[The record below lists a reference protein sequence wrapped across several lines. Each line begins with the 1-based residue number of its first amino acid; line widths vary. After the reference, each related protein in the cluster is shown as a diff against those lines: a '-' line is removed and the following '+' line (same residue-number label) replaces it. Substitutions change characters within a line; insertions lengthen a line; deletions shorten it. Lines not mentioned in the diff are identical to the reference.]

1 MENQQNQEAQRAP
14 AAANSGNHKPSGG
27 GNKSGHRGG
36 RGGHHHRRPQ
46 TKKSTEETAEQKST
60 EAASPAQEDKNA
72 APKQQ
77 KSGENRNRGG
87 RNRNRGGKGNAPKDV
102 EETTAGEP
110 KRRGGK
116 DSGNMEGSF
125 ASFQSDRAL
134 FGNADFMNDSSFLPA
149 HEEHKPDPEAEQY
162 AASVLD
168 AEGPLLSFGVQP
180 AAEATEQPTAEA
192 AQEDEEENAPVEI
205 VGIRFR
211 RTGKVYFFDP
221 GSLKL
226 RPGSYAVVETARGLE
241 YGEVSRGNAVVPQ
254 KQIVL
259 PLRPVI
265 RAATAEDQQHYADN
279 KAREN
284 EAFRVC
290 QEKIA
295 AHGLDM
301 KLVEAEY
308 TFDNTKLLF
317 YFTSAGRVDFR
328 ELVKDLAGVF
338 RTRIELRQIGIRD
351 EAKLLG
357 GLGTC
362 GRPLCCA
369 SFLADFVQVSIKMA
383 KEQNLSLNSTK
394 ISGCCGRL
402 MCCLRYESDTYEE
415 EIRRTPSVGSLLQTP
430 DGQGNV
436 IANNPLRGTVRVRLG
451 GEEGTI
457 KEYHRDTVRVLKGG
471 AAPQEE

>member
-1 MENQQNQEAQRAP
+1 L
-14 AAANSGNHKPSGG
+14 
-27 GNKSGHRGG
+27 RGG
-36 RGGHHHRRPQ
+36 FL
-46 TKKSTEETAEQKST
+46 
-60 EAASPAQEDKNA
+60 QED
-72 APKQQ
+72 
-77 KSGENRNRGG
+77 
-87 RNRNRGGKGNAPKDV
+87 
-102 EETTAGEP
+102 
-110 KRRGGK
+110 
-116 DSGNMEGSF
+116 
-125 ASFQSDRAL
+125 
-134 FGNADFMNDSSFLPA
+134 SFLPV
-149 HEEHKPDPEAEQY
+149 HEEHKPDPEAEKY
-162 AASVLD
+162 AAAVLD
-168 AEGPLLSFGVQP
+168 AEGPLLFS
-180 AAEATEQPTAEA
+180 AAHTPVEDHAGEDTVAEEPTE
-192 AQEDEEENAPVEI
+192 EDTPVEI

-221 GSLKL
+221 GVHKLKA
-226 RPGSYAVVETARGLE
+226 GSYAVVETARGLE
-241 YGEVSRGNAVVPQ
+241 YGEVARANATVPQ
-254 KQIVL
+254 KQIVP

-265 RAATAEDQQHYADN
+265 RAATADDVRHYEENKKRED
-279 KAREN
+279 
-284 EAFRVC
+284 EAFRIC

-308 TFDNTKLLF
+308 TFDNSKLLF

-383 KEQNLSLNSTK
+383 KEQSLSLNSTK

-430 DGQGNV
+430 EGQGTV
-436 IANNPLRGTVRVRLG
+436 ISCNPLRGTVRVRLG
-451 GEEGTI
+451 GEDGTV
-457 KEYHRDTVRVLKGG
+457 KEFHRDGVQIIKRVAP
-471 AAPQEE
+471 AAEEE